1 MPPTTGPVPETLT
14 QAFDAGRFGATESP
28 RLGVSTASGPWKIP
42 VILVDFSD
50 QRLTYASAADWN
62 TALFDTTASTPTGS
76 VFDYY
81 RSVSAGRLRVVGKVV
96 AIVHLD
102 NPKSYYAN
110 NSWGLSNS
118 TPRNSAG
125 ALLEALGKCS
135 SQVDWSEY
143 DRDLDGRVDTVWLL
157 HAGLGGENTVSRD
170 NLWSITTKLSSW
182 TGSSAFVTQDPI
194 PGTAIKERVDAFS
207 VLPEL
212 SAFHLGNHAEIGVFC
227 HEFGHSLGLP
237 DLYDTHPSTNPYNVG
252 PGNWSLMSTGAY
264 GTDGQSPEYPSHLG
278 GWAMT
283 YLGWSQPV
291 RPTRDTLIT
300 LHPLETTGEVLQL
313 WFQGE
318 TGPERF
324 LVENRQRLAF
334 DRNLVSEGA
343 IISLVNDV
351 FMASGIPSN
360 NVNYGIYPGLQIV
373 EADGR
378 RDLFQ
383 GINHGD
389 PGDPMPGGSDLTHW
403 DDATLPN
410 SRSLFGY
417 VTNVAIR
424 DIAPVGDDLRLS
436 VQVRSPGWLPPRVES
451 GPDYQPIDATGHGSR
466 AVLLD
471 DGAIAA
477 VTSEA
482 VAGGAPQV
490 VVRDRHPNGVWDP
503 PIQVSLSPGS
513 ATEPT
518 VCGLPGGTICVVWS
532 DSRHGLQEL
541 YFRSRIGGVWTP
553 ERRLTDLPGTSR
565 EPCIGADA
573 RGRVHLA
580 WLYNDASGVQVDFMS
595 FTYLSPF
602 GDPIPVTPASSFP
615 DLPTLAM
622 APGGSSYILWADRAT
637 TPTGLWF
644 SHFSPDSGLSPP
656 RPVVPRQGG
665 TLPLLAATVDGSGAL
680 HVGWLESGVGGT
692 YLHYQRRATS
702 TSSDTIIVARGEPIQ
717 DFALTADPDGG
728 IHLIMEA
735 ADGGGSRILYK
746 RRGPDARWDIG
757 STEVTTSD
765 DGVAVRPSILARSA
779 GSVTTLYTTYAAVA
793 AFVERSRN
801 LAIGPLTAVS
811 SAPIEAVFAWR
822 IGPNPLRPGTS
833 LRLVGQGAPPPGARV
848 EVFDLS
854 GRRVAEAAL
863 RVTHDGWAAEVPG
876 SRTREWSSGVYFAHL
891 GGSPGSVRLVVLH

>member
-1 MPPTTGPVPETLT
+1 MPPSTGPVPEVLS
-14 QAFDAGRFGATESP
+14 QGFDAGRFGSTVHPQLGLSAATT
-28 RLGVSTASGPWKIP
+28 GTWKVP

-50 QRLTYASAADWN
+50 QRLTFTSAADWT
-62 TALFDTTASTPTGS
+62 TALFDTTGSTPTGS

-81 RSVSAGRLRVVGKVV
+81 RSVSGGRLRVVGKVV

-118 TPRNSAG
+118 LPQNSAG

-143 DRDLDGRVDTVWLL
+143 DHDLDGRVDTVWLL
-157 HAGLGGENTVSRD
+157 HSGLGGENTVSRD
-170 NLWSITTKLSSW
+170 NLWSINSKLSSW

-194 PGTAIKERVDAFS
+194 PGTQIKERVDGFS
-207 VLPEL
+207 VLPEM
-212 SAFHLGNHAEIGVFC
+212 SAFHAGNHAEIGVFC
-227 HEFGHSLGLP
+227 HEFGHTLGLP

-278 GWAMT
+278 GWALS
-283 YLGWSQPV
+283 YLGWSQMLKPA
-291 RPTRDTLIT
+291 RDTLIT
-300 LHPLETTGEVLQL
+300 LHPIETTGEVLQL

-318 TGPERF
+318 TNPEHF

-334 DRNLVSEGA
+334 DRNVPSEGA
-343 IISLVNDV
+343 LISLVNDL
-351 FMASGIPSN
+351 FMATGIPSN
-360 NVNYGIYPGLQIV
+360 NVNYGIYPGLQII
-373 EADGR
+373 EADGQR
-378 RDLFQ
+378 ELFQ

-389 PGDPMPGGSDLTHW
+389 SGDPMPGSSNLTVW
-403 DDATLPN
+403 DDGSHPN
-410 SRSLFGY
+410 SRSLFGD

-424 DIAPVGDDLRLS
+424 DVTPVGDDLRLS
-436 VQVRSPGWLPPRVES
+436 VQVRAPGWLPPRVES
-451 GPDYQPIDATGHGSR
+451 GPGYQPIDATGHGSR
-466 AVLLD
+466 AALLD
-471 DGAIAA
+471 DGGIVA

-482 VAGGAPQV
+482 VNGVNQV
-490 VVRDRHPNGVWDP
+490 VVRDRHANGVWDP
-503 PIQVSLSPGS
+503 PTTVSQSPVS

-518 VCGLPGGTICVVWS
+518 VCGLPGGSICVVWS
-532 DSRHGLQEL
+532 DSRNGPAEL

-553 ERRLTDLPGTSR
+553 EQRLTDLPGASR

-580 WLYNDASGVQVDFMS
+580 WLYNDANGVKVDFMS

-602 GDPIPVTPASSFP
+602 GDPIPVTPAGSFP

-622 APGGSSYILWADRAT
+622 APDGSSYILWADRAT

-644 SHFSPDSGLSPP
+644 SHFSADSGLRPP
-656 RPVVPRQGG
+656 NAVAPPQGG
-665 TLPLLAATVDGSGAL
+665 TLPLLGATVDPSGAL
-680 HVGWLESGVGGT
+680 NVGWLESGTGGT
-692 YLHYQRRATS
+692 NLHYQRRARS
-702 TSSDTIIVARGEPIQ
+702 TSGDTIIVARGEPIQ
-717 DFALTADPDGG
+717 DLTLTSDPDGG

-735 ADGGGSRILYK
+735 ASGGGSKILYK
-746 RRGPDARWDIG
+746 RRGTDAHWDVG

-779 GSVTTLYTTYAAVA
+779 GSVTTLYTTYTSVA

-801 LAIGPLTAVS
+801 LEVGPLTAVPS
-811 SAPIEAVFAWR
+811 TPVAAVFAWR
-822 IGPNPLRPGTS
+822 IGPNPLRPGAT
-833 LRLVGQGAPPPGARV
+833 LRLVGQGTPPAGV
-848 EVFDLS
+848 EILDLS
-854 GRRVAEAAL
+854 GRRVAAADL
-863 RVTHDGWAAEVPG
+863 HLGRDGWSAEIPG
-876 SRTREWSSGVYFAHL
+876 TRTREWPSGVYFARL
-891 GGSPGSVRLVVLH
+891 GGVVGSVRLVVLH